1 MGEAEDKTGDAGM
14 FAIFIFS
21 VVALGVIPMTIWR
34 VSTGGGAKVQVVQP
48 WRKVRCALELA
59 APGQPAKRSSNGEP
73 HFGPSA
79 RLARTAEAA

>member
-48 WRKVRCALELA
+48 WRKVRARSSCALGTSHST
-59 APGQPAKRSSNGEP
+59 APISG
-73 HFGPSA
+73 
-79 RLARTAEAA
+79 TACPLDCV